1 MEFEWDEEKRLLNL
15 EKHGLDFLDAQELFA
30 NPMLVRPDHRR
41 EYGEPR
47 FIGYGTIQGRVV
59 AVAFTKRGKKIHMIS
74 LRKGNSRE
82 QQRFIQ
88 EITDRLGQS

>member
-1 MEFEWDEEKRLLNL
+1 MEFEWDEDKRRLNL
-15 EKHGLDFLDAQELFA
+15 SKHGLDFLDAQELFSG
-30 NPMLVRPDHRR
+30 PMLVRPDHRH

-59 AVAFTKRGKKIHMIS
+59 AVAFTTRGKKIRIIS

-82 QQRFIQ
+82 QERFAQ
-88 EITDRLGQS
+88 EIADRLGQS